1 MARSYERKKTST
13 KLLEGFTA
21 GLAGGLAFIIVLMIA
36 DSLAKALDIFY
47 SVSLFG
53 SILTGEAVGTA
64 IGPGVTFLV
73 GALLLLIVFG
83 LLGIGIVYY
92 LPIIYRLGLHK
103 ALFGA
108 IYGILI
114 WLMVF
119 FFALGVI
126 NQNVAK
132 LANGWVLCIGSIIAG
147 AVTGW
152 ALGLVMSKK
161 GEQPDE

>member
-1 MARSYERKKTST
+1 MARSYEQKKTST
-13 KLLEGFTA
+13 KFTEGFGA
-21 GLAGGLAFIIVLMIA
+21 GLVGGVAFIIVLMIA
-36 DSLAKALDIFY
+36 DVIMRAGDILY

-53 SILTGEAVGTA
+53 SLLTGATVS
-64 IGPGVTFLV
+64 PGNSGGGSFVA
-73 GALLLLIVFG
+73 GALLLLVLFG
-83 LLGIGIVYY
+83 LLGIGIEFY

-126 NQNVAK
+126 NQNVASQ
-132 LANGWVLCIGSIIAG
+132 ANIWVLLVASVVAG
-147 AVTGW
+147 AATGW
-152 ALGLVMSKK
+152 ALDLIMSRKR
-161 GEQPDE
+161 GSTNE